1 MKTKKY
7 VLLLA
12 LSLVLIFVGSYFAN
26 TYHTS
31 FGETT
36 TERIYFDTER
46 GTLSGILYMPKN
58 ASETNPVPCVIV
70 THGYLNSAEMQ
81 DANAIELSR
90 RGYVV
95 LALDMYD
102 HGHSKAVGDYT
113 GSFMHFWPTSLW
125 DAAQYMYEKPYVLKD
140 ENGNGLIG
148 VTGHSMGGF
157 SSSMAVYYDEQA
169 FKESGIRKIYAS
181 VSMGSDF
188 SSTAYVGVTAKE
200 AIDNSGGR
208 VLGKIAGQF
217 DEFFFNSKDQAPK
230 HVVVKKNYVGTEE
243 GKMFLEQEDPKPET
257 WYDTKDGGKR
267 IIYQPYEIHPWNHFS
282 KTSTSNVVDFYT
294 EAFAPFNSNLNQIES
309 KNQIWLYK
317 EIFECIALI
326 GFFLLF
332 VPLIRLLVSL
342 PFFNK
347 AVSTVP
353 TPAANVVK
361 PVGEK
366 MNSLFIAMF
375 SILLPAITFPTI
387 MDKNFNSYGM
397 ITLTVVGAIFTIVA
411 LYGLLRSKQKGEKVA
426 SGIVF
431 IAGLALVVFT
441 RFPSFVQSPV
451 FSAPTSNQIAYW
463 AIICTVFTL
472 LFLSMNFLSKG
483 SKLGLTASSYGVALS
498 VGGVF
503 ASLIVVILAIAI
515 GYGLLFLI
523 DSIWL
528 VDFRIWTFAIKT
540 FDGYIIGKTLPYLI
554 PFFIYYFVLSA
565 SIFVNTNK
573 ESMKGFKG
581 YLYAMLMAA
590 GGITIYLIFHYGLL
604 VNTGTAL
611 YPTQSLS
618 SILLMA
624 LVPTLCIAASYTRYF
639 YKQHGNIWI
648 PAFLNALLMT
658 LMTVAN
664 TCVYYR

>member
-1 MKTKKY
+1 MKTKKC
-7 VLLLA
+7 LA
-12 LSLVLIFVGSYFAN
+12 WLAISLVLIFAGSYFASVFN
-26 TYHTS
+26 TS
-31 FGETT
+31 QGSTT
-36 TERIYFDTER
+36 TERIFFDTER
-46 GTLSGILYMPKN
+46 GTLSGILYMPKS
-58 ASETNPVPCVIV
+58 ASEDNPVPCVVV

-113 GSFMHFWPTSLW
+113 GSFMKFWPTAMW

-140 ENGNGLIG
+140 ENGNGIIG

-157 SSSMAVYYDEQA
+157 SSSMAVYHDEQA
-169 FKESGIRKIYAS
+169 FKENGFRKIYAS
-181 VSMGSDF
+181 VTMGSDYLR
-188 SSTAYVGVTAKE
+188 TTPLGITTKVAME
-200 AIDNSGGR
+200 NSGGR
-208 VLGKIAGQF
+208 IQGKIAGQF
-217 DEFFFNSKDQAPK
+217 DEFFFNEDQSTK
-230 HVVVKKNYVGTEE
+230 NTVVKKNYVGTDE
-243 GKMFLEQEDPKPET
+243 GKMFLEQENPEPDT

-282 KTSTSNVVDFYT
+282 KTSTSDVVDFYT
-294 EAFAPFNSNLNQIES
+294 EAFAPFNSDLNNIES
-309 KNQIWLYK
+309 TDQIWQYK
-317 EIFECIALI
+317 ELFEFIALI

-332 VPLIRLLVSL
+332 VPLIRLLTAL

-347 AVSTVP
+347 AVAAP
-353 TPAANVVK
+353 PAPAVK
-361 PVGEK
+361 LDRPVGEK
-366 MNSLFIAMF
+366 MVSLFLAMF
-375 SILLPAITFPTI
+375 SIVLPAVIFPTL
-387 MDKNFNSYGM
+387 MDKNFSSYGM
-397 ITLTVVGAIFTIVA
+397 ITLTVVGIIFAIVG
-411 LYGLLRSKQKGEKVA
+411 LYGLFRAEKKSEKIA
-426 SGIVF
+426 SAIVL
-431 IAGLALVVFT
+431 IAGATLALLT
-441 RFPSFVQSPV
+441 RLPSFKLSPA
-451 FSAPTSNQIAYW
+451 FAAPTTNQIAYW
-463 AIICTVFTL
+463 ALICSCFTL
-472 LFLSMNFLSKG
+472 LLLGMIFVSKG
-483 SKLGLTASSYGVALS
+483 SKLGLTASSYGIALS
-498 VGGVF
+498 GSGIF
-503 ASLIVVILAIAI
+503 ASLIVVIIAIAA

-540 FDGYIIGKTLPYLI
+540 FEGSIIVKTLPYLI
-554 PFFIYYFVLSA
+554 PFFIYYFVLSS

-581 YLYAMLMAA
+581 YLYAMLMSA
-590 GGITIYLIFHYGLL
+590 GGIALYLIFHYGLL
-604 VNTGTAL
+604 ATTGTAL

-624 LVPTLCIAASYTRYF
+624 LVPTLCIAACYTRYF
-639 YKQHGNIWI
+639 YKRFGSIWV